1 MDNSE
6 SFYDVFVKVLE
17 ILTTDKI
24 VLFAMT
30 SWSIWKKRNL
40 QLWEQKIETIEQVI
54 HRAQGVLQAWQYAQR
69 RRDDAE
75 NNRQQENNI
84 RW

>member
-1 MDNSE
+1 MWSTLEALMDNSE

-30 SWSIWKKRNL
+30 CWSIWKKHNL
-40 QLWEQKIETIEQVI
+40 QLWEQKIETIEHVI
-54 HRAQGVLQAWQYAQR
+54 YHAQGVL
-69 RRDDAE
+69 
-75 NNRQQENNI
+75 
-84 RW
+84 